1 MNAKEAWRRLQQI
14 VMHNIL
20 HLDDTPHRIAWGVF
34 LGTLIAFTP
43 TLGLQ
48 IVLYVLVATVLR
60 ANKISG
66 IPILFISNPFTAVPL
81 YYTTWTVGAWVLH
94 PEDGGR
100 VVTRDTIKAWLGET
114 GRALQETG
122 IARLLEGD
130 FWVDA
135 ARLLLSTGDELWVGG
150 VIFGL
155 AAGVPLYFVTRWGVG
170 AFRHLREGRR
180 LSHMPLELRP
190 QEVASRQ
197 TSEGRKRPPPAR
209 RD

>member
-14 VMHNIL
+14 VFHRIL

-34 LGTLIAFTP
+34 LGTIIAFTP

-48 IVLYVLVATVLR
+48 IVFYVLVATLLG

-81 YYTTWTVGAWVLH
+81 YYTTWSVGAHVLH

-100 VVTRDTIKAWLGET
+100 VVTREMIKAWLGET
-114 GRALQETG
+114 GHALQETG
-122 IARLLEGD
+122 IERLLEKD
-130 FWVDA
+130 FWADTG
-135 ARLLLSTGDELWVGG
+135 RLLLATGDELWVGG
-150 VIFGL
+150 FIFGL
-155 AAGVPLYFVTRWGVG
+155 VAGIPLYFATRWGIN

-180 LSHMPLELRP
+180 LSHGPMDPK
-190 QEVASRQ
+190 
-197 TSEGRKRPPPAR
+197 KR
-209 RD
+209 